1 MWFLPLYHAP
11 MTELWSL
18 FQNNDGNIIHKWT
31 HYFPAYEEHFSRF
44 KNRPA
49 VLVEIGVFKGGS
61 LELWKKFLGPRVQVV
76 GIDIE
81 DKSEYEQD
89 QIAIRQGDQSD
100 PVFLQSVIDEFGPP
114 DIIIDDGSHQM
125 EHVTASFEFFYPR
138 MSPTGVYFVEDMHTA
153 YWPEYGGGLR
163 KADTFIEKSKH
174 LIDELNADHAR
185 GALAPT
191 DFTRS
196 TLSIHFFD
204 SCVIF
209 EKGRHLPKHDLMIGK
224 E

>member
-1 MWFLPLYHAP
+1 

-44 KNRPA
+44 KNRSA

-81 DKSEYEQD
+81 DKLEYEQD
-89 QIAIRQGDQSD
+89 QIAIRQGGQSD

-114 DIIIDDGSHQM
+114 DIIIDDGTHETEQ
-125 EHVTASFEFFYPR
+125 VTTAFEFLCPR
-138 MSPTGVYFVEDMHTA
+138 ISPTSVYFVEDIHTA
-153 YWPEYGGGLR
+153 YCPGYGRGLR
-163 KADTFIEKSKH
+163 KAEC
-174 LIDELNADHAR
+174 
-185 GALAPT
+185 PT
-191 DFTRS
+191 PR
-196 TLSIHFFD
+196 
-204 SCVIF
+204 
-209 EKGRHLPKHDLMIGK
+209 
-224 E
+224 

>member
-1 MWFLPLYHAP
+1 
-11 MTELWSL
+11 
-18 FQNNDGNIIHKWT
+18 
-31 HYFPAYEEHFSRF
+31 
-44 KNRPA
+44 
-49 VLVEIGVFKGGS
+49 
-61 LELWKKFLGPRVQVV
+61 
-76 GIDIE
+76 
-81 DKSEYEQD
+81 
-89 QIAIRQGDQSD
+89 
-100 PVFLQSVIDEFGPP
+100 
-114 DIIIDDGSHQM
+114 
-125 EHVTASFEFFYPR
+125 

-209 EKGRHLPKHDLMIGK
+209 EKGRHLPKHDLMIGR